1 MITFQTEVGR
11 FTYRVAGIAIQDGRV
26 LIHKDPDDD
35 FWVLPG
41 GRAEMMEQAH
51 ETLRREMLEETGFEV
66 SVGRLVWIVENFF
79 VYQGIP
85 FHELGLYFEMSVGS
99 SASVHE
105 ASSFLGKEGE
115 KSLQFRWATLHDLR
129 NLRVQ
134 PAFLMDRLAGL
145 PATTERVVHVDPSFS
160 RH

>member
-1 MITFQTEVGR
+1 MITFKTENGR

-51 ETLRREMLEETGFEV
+51 ETLRREMFEETGFEV

-79 VYQGIP
+79 LWKGTR
-85 FHELGLYFEMSVGS
+85 FHELVLYFEMSVGS
-99 SASVHE
+99 SASMPD
-105 ASSFLGKEGE
+105 ANSFLGKEGA
-115 KSLQFRWATLHDLR
+115 KSLEFRWAKLHDLR
-129 NLRVQ
+129 NLRVE
-134 PAFLMDRLAGL
+134 PAFLLDRLAGL
-145 PATTERVVHVDPSFS
+145 PATTERVVHVDPSFA

>member
-1 MITFQTEVGR
+1 MITFQTETGR
-11 FTYRVAGIAIQDGRV
+11 FTYRVAGIAIQDRRV

-51 ETLRREMLEETGFEV
+51 ETLRREMFEETGFEV
-66 SVGRLVWIVENFF
+66 
-79 VYQGIP
+79 
-85 FHELGLYFEMSVGS
+85 SVGS

-105 ASSFLGKEGE
+105 ATFLGKEDE
-115 KSLQFRWATLHDLR
+115 KSLHFRWATLHDLR
-129 NLRVQ
+129 NLGVR
-134 PAFLMDRLAGL
+134 PEFLMDRLAGL
-145 PATTERVVHVDPSFS
+145 PATIERVVHVDPSFS